1 MSSLNQSIN
10 KSMPTQNDL
19 NKITEIFFTL
29 QLLNKIY
36 HWSTTS
42 YSRHM
47 ATDRFNGNMQTITD
61 KFIEVFIG
69 RYKLKPIISRI
80 ELKDKY
86 LSDDG
91 IKDYFIKTKNN
102 LQQLENIVSDS
113 ELLNIRDELL
123 AEINQ
128 TLYLF
133 ELK

>member
-1 MSSLNQSIN
+1 MSSLNQSMN

-36 HWSTTS
+36 HWNTTS

-47 ATDRFNGNMQTITD
+47 ATDRFNENMQTITD
-61 KFIEVFIG
+61 KFMEVFIG
-69 RYKLKPIISRI
+69 RYKLKPMISKL